1 LFRKSNLGGYT
12 PRKEIIQFFPDQ
24 SQIWS
29 TQPDMTRE
37 TWKQGGAG
45 DCNSG
50 SSRRAMIAL
59 IAGAALAFKTSPLS
73 ARAPV
78 PPPVGIDIQSSSII
92 AFDPREPSR
101 RKFGQLQFRGG
112 LLLTSPFKHFGGL
125 SAIRLAADGAQFIAL
140 SDHGWWLT
148 GRIRYDGERP
158 TGISDAMMAPI
169 LGPDGQALADH
180 GWYDTE
186 SIAEDGGTLY
196 VGIERVNRIVR
207 LDYGKDGLT
216 ARAQPIDVP
225 AGVRALPNNKGL
237 EALVFVPRNLP
248 LGGTLIAISER
259 GLDKDG
265 NLLAF
270 LIGGPRPGGFAVK
283 RSADFDVSD
292 AALLPGGGLLI
303 LERKFSW
310 ISGLFI
316 RIRRL
321 ALADVRPGA
330 LVDGPVLFE
339 ADLGYAI
346 DNMEGLSVHR
356 DTAGEIV
363 LTLISDDNFSV
374 LQRTLLLQF
383 TLLEP

>member
-1 LFRKSNLGGYT
+1 VIEPAAKFVVPIR
-12 PRKEIIQFFPDQ
+12 
-24 SQIWS
+24 
-29 TQPDMTRE
+29 
-37 TWKQGGAG
+37 QGLVILA
-45 DCNSG
+45 
-50 SSRRAMIAL
+50 AAL
-59 IAGAALAFKTSPLS
+59 IAVAVPDAT
-73 ARAPV
+73 RAT
-78 PPPVGIDIQSSSII
+78 
-92 AFDPREPSR
+92 REPEPPAAIEVQAQSLGGFDHGDPT
-101 RKFGQLQFRGG
+101 RKQFGLLEYRGG
-112 LLLTSPFKHFGGL
+112 LVLTSMFKEFGGL
-125 SAIRLAADGAQFIAL
+125 SAIRMAADGEHFIAV
-140 SDHGWWLT
+140 SDKGWWLR
-148 GRIRYDGERP
+148 GRITYEGTRP
-158 TGISDAMMAPI
+158 TGIAEAEMAPV
-169 LGPDGQALADH
+169 LGPDGRALAAR

-196 VGIERVNRIVR
+196 LGIERVNRIVR
-207 LDYGKDGLT
+207 LDYGKDGLL

-225 AGVRALPNNKGL
+225 PGVRTLPHNKGL

-270 LIGGPRPGGFAVK
+270 LIGGPRPGPFTVK

-292 AALLPGGGLLI
+292 AALLPGGGLLV

-310 ISGLFI
+310 TSGLFI

-321 ALADVRPGA
+321 ALADVRPGV

-356 DTAGEIV
+356 GTGGETV